1 MLKLIL
7 VFMMLAAGANA
18 DIEVKINT
26 KALYADLFEKL
37 SDQQKNYINENMDII
52 KDHTNN
58 VLREESK
65 NIQKAKFI
73 NERIVVEFNLNTD
86 GTMSNF
92 NYLSKSDERASNDLS
107 KKVCQIAIKKYP
119 TPKEATPIRLIF
131 DYKIG
136 KDVSQEIA
144 TKEQEKLKKINE
156 RIIQRGTTRFEH
168 SMGQQIREF
177 ETTRDGYVNIS
188 ASPQIC
194 AAFTLLTNNNQITG
208 GAHVPWAINYEVP
221 QGKYKLLVQTKQ
233 TCNVNIQYP

>member
-1 MLKLIL
+1 MFKLIL
-7 VFMMLAAGANA
+7 VFMILTAAANA

-26 KALYADLFEKL
+26 KALYSDLFEKL

-65 NIQKAKFI
+65 NIKKIKVI
-73 NERIVVEFNLNTD
+73 NERIVIEFNLNTD

-92 NYLSKSDERASNDLS
+92 NYLSKSDERAYNDLS

-136 KDVSQEIA
+136 KNVSQEIG
-144 TKEQEKLKKINE
+144 TKDQGKINE
-156 RIIQRGTTRFEH
+156 RIIQRGSTRFEH
-168 SMGQQIREF
+168 SMEEQVREF
-177 ETTRDGYVNIS
+177 ITSKDGFINVNLNPS
-188 ASPQIC
+188 MCSSL
-194 AAFTLLTNNNQITG
+194 TLLTESNQKIGNGTYYSFL
-208 GAHVPWAINYEVP
+208 INKEVP
-221 QGKYKLLVQTKQ
+221 KGRYKLLVQTKE

>member
-7 VFMMLAAGANA
+7 VLMVLAAGANA
-18 DIEVKINT
+18 DIKVKINT

-65 NIQKAKFI
+65 NIKKTKVI
-73 NERIVVEFNLNTD
+73 NERIVIEFNLNTD

-92 NYLSKSDERASNDLS
+92 NYLSKSDERAYNDLS

-131 DYKIG
+131 NYRIG
-136 KDVSQEIA
+136 KEVNQEA
-144 TKEQEKLKKINE
+144 TTKDQGKFND

-177 ETTRDGYVNIS
+177 ETTRDGYINIS
-188 ASPQIC
+188 ANPQIC
-194 AAFTLLTNNNQITG
+194 AAFTLLTNNNQMTG
-208 GAHVPWAINYEVP
+208 GPHVPWAINYEIP
-221 QGKYKLLVQTKQ
+221 KGKYKLLVQTKE